1 MCRNIDIKEECSM
14 SKYKVNILLRD
25 GRNIEFITKTNV
37 DKAKRQ
43 RVMGDEYLV
52 TEDLYIISFK
62 DSREIK
68 VEEIGK

>member
-1 MCRNIDIKEECSM
+1 M

-25 GRNIEFITKTNV
+25 GRNIEFVTKTNV
-37 DKAKRQ
+37 NKAKRQ

-62 DSREIK
+62 DSKKIK
-68 VEEIGK
+68 VDVLK

>member
-1 MCRNIDIKEECSM
+1 M

-43 RVMGDEYLV
+43 KVMGDEYLV
-52 TEDLYIISFK
+52 TEDLYIISYK
-62 DSREIK
+62 DARKIK
-68 VEEIGK
+68 VDVLK